1 MLGGHEKK
9 IDKDFENNPNSIFA
23 LLGAIGSCVF
33 VVSMMLWG
41 YFAPHYASTSSP
53 HVSEVGHQVSSGS
66 PSGRGSA
73 PGNGQTVVTPSK
85 QPSSAPSHGETHVTK
100 TEPTPTPSAT
110 PTPGEPE
117 PTPSPSAAPTPE
129 QQVYVVQDGDTLS
142 SISAATGVSVDRLA
156 EANGIRNVHLIY
168 RGSAL
173 VIPQP

>member
-9 IDKDFENNPNSIFA
+9 TDKDFENNPNSIFA

-53 HVSEVGHQVSSGS
+53 HGSEVGHQVSSES
-66 PSGRGSA
+66 PSGRDSVSR
-73 PGNGQTVVTPSK
+73 NEQTVVTPSK
-85 QPSSAPSHGETHVTK
+85 QPSSAPSHENAYVTEP
-100 TEPTPTPSAT
+100 EPTPTPSAT
-110 PTPGEPE
+110 PTPG
-117 PTPSPSAAPTPE
+117 
-129 QQVYVVQDGDTLS
+129 QQIYVVQDGETLS

>member
-1 MLGGHEKK
+1 MLGGQEKK
-9 IDKDFENNPNSIFA
+9 TDKDFENNPNSIFA

-53 HVSEVGHQVSSGS
+53 HGSEVRHQVSSGS
-66 PSGRGSA
+66 PSGRDSVSR
-73 PGNGQTVVTPSK
+73 NEQTVVTPSK
-85 QPSSAPSHGETHVTK
+85 QPSSAPSHVETHVTK
-100 TEPTPTPSAT
+100 TEPTPTPSA
-110 PTPGEPE
+110 
-117 PTPSPSAAPTPE
+117 APAPE

>member
-1 MLGGHEKK
+1 MLGGQEKK
-9 IDKDFENNPNSIFA
+9 IDKDFESNPNSIFA

-33 VVSMMLWG
+33 VASMMLWG

-53 HVSEVGHQVSSGS
+53 HVSEVGHQVSSHS
-66 PSGRGSA
+66 PSGRDSVSR
-73 PGNGQTVVTPSK
+73 NEQTVVTPSK
-85 QPSSAPSHGETHVTK
+85 QPSSAPSHENAYVTK
-100 TEPTPTPSAT
+100 TEPTPTPSA
-110 PTPGEPE
+110 
-117 PTPSPSAAPTPE
+117 APTSE
-129 QQVYVVQDGDTLS
+129 QQVYVVQNGDTLS

>member
-1 MLGGHEKK
+1 MLGGQEKK

-33 VVSMMLWG
+33 VGSMMLWG

-53 HVSEVGHQVSSGS
+53 HVSEVGHQVSSYS
-66 PSGRGSA
+66 PSGRDSA

-85 QPSSAPSHGETHVTK
+85 ESSSASSHENTHVTK
-100 TEPTPTPSAT
+100 T
-110 PTPGEPE
+110 E
-117 PTPSPSAAPTPE
+117 PTPSPSAAPTPD
-129 QQVYVVQDGDTLS
+129 QQVYVVQDGETLS

>member
-1 MLGGHEKK
+1 MLGGQEKK
-9 IDKDFENNPNSIFA
+9 TDKDFESNPNSIFA

-33 VVSMMLWG
+33 VASMMLWG
-41 YFAPHYASTSSP
+41 YFAPHYASMSSP

-66 PSGRGSA
+66 PSGRDSVSR
-73 PGNGQTVVTPSK
+73 NEQTVVTPSK

-100 TEPTPTPSAT
+100 T
-110 PTPGEPE
+110 E

-142 SISAATGVSVDRLA
+142 SISTATGVSVDRLA

>member
-1 MLGGHEKK
+1 MLGGQEKK
-9 IDKDFENNPNSIFA
+9 TDKDFENNPNSIFA

-33 VVSMMLWG
+33 VASMMLWG

-85 QPSSAPSHGETHVTK
+85 QPSSAPSHENAHVTK
-100 TEPTPTPSAT
+100 T
-110 PTPGEPE
+110 E
-117 PTPSPSAAPTPE
+117 PTPSPSAAPAPE
-129 QQVYVVQDGDTLS
+129 STVGQQVYVVQDGDTLS

>member
-1 MLGGHEKK
+1 MLGGQEKK
-9 IDKDFENNPNSIFA
+9 TDKDFENNPNSIFA

-33 VVSMMLWG
+33 VALMMLWG

-53 HVSEVGHQVSSGS
+53 HGSEVGHQVSSHS
-66 PSGRGSA
+66 PSGRDSVSR
-73 PGNGQTVVTPSK
+73 NEQTVVTPSK
-85 QPSSAPSHGETHVTK
+85 ESSSAPSHENAHVTE
-100 TEPTPTPSAT
+100 T
-110 PTPGEPE
+110 E

-142 SISAATGVSVDRLA
+142 SISAATGASVDRLA
-156 EANGIRNVHLIY
+156 QANGIRNVHLIY

>member
-1 MLGGHEKK
+1 MLGGQEKK
-9 IDKDFENNPNSIFA
+9 TDKDFENNPNSIFA

-66 PSGRGSA
+66 PSGRDSVSR
-73 PGNGQTVVTPSK
+73 NEQTVVTPSK
-85 QPSSAPSHGETHVTK
+85 QPSSASSHENTHVTK
-100 TEPTPTPSAT
+100 T
-110 PTPGEPE
+110 E

-129 QQVYVVQDGDTLS
+129 QQVYVVQNGDTLS

>member
-1 MLGGHEKK
+1 MLGGQEKK
-9 IDKDFENNPNSIFA
+9 TDKDFENNPNSIFA

-41 YFAPHYASTSSP
+41 YFAPHYASTLPP
-53 HVSEVGHQVSSGS
+53 HVSEVGHQISSGS

-85 QPSSAPSHGETHVTK
+85 QPSSAPSHENAHVTE
-100 TEPTPTPSAT
+100 TEPTPSL
-110 PTPGEPE
+110 
-117 PTPSPSAAPTPE
+117 SAAPTPE

-156 EANGIRNVHLIY
+156 EVNGIRNVHLIY

>member
-1 MLGGHEKK
+1 MLGGQEKK
-9 IDKDFENNPNSIFA
+9 IDKGFENNPNSIFA

-33 VVSMMLWG
+33 VASMMLWG

-66 PSGRGSA
+66 PSGRDSA

-85 QPSSAPSHGETHVTK
+85 ESSSAPSHENAHVTE
-100 TEPTPTPSAT
+100 T
-110 PTPGEPE
+110 E

-129 QQVYVVQDGDTLS
+129 QQVYVVQNGDTLS
-142 SISAATGVSVDRLA
+142 SISAATGVSIDRLA

>member
-1 MLGGHEKK
+1 MLGGQEKK
-9 IDKDFENNPNSIFA
+9 ENRGFARDPDSIFA
-23 LLGAIGSCVF
+23 LLGAIALCTF
-33 VVSMMLWG
+33 VVLMMLWS
-41 YFAPHYASTSSP
+41 YITPHDASASSP
-53 HVSEVGHQVSSGS
+53 HGSEVGHQVSSGS

-85 QPSSAPSHGETHVTK
+85 QPSSAPSLGETHVTK
-100 TEPTPTPSAT
+100 TEPTPSPSAT
-110 PTPGEPE
+110 PTPESTVG
-117 PTPSPSAAPTPE
+117 

>member
-1 MLGGHEKK
+1 MLGEHEKK
-9 IDKDFENNPNSIFA
+9 INEDFENNPNSIFA

-33 VVSMMLWG
+33 VASMMLWG

-66 PSGRGSA
+66 PSGRDSA

-85 QPSSAPSHGETHVTK
+85 QPSSAPSHVETHVTK
-100 TEPTPTPSAT
+100 T
-110 PTPGEPE
+110 E
-117 PTPSPSAAPTPE
+117 PTPSPSAAPTPG
-129 QQVYVVQDGDTLS
+129 QQVYVVQNGDTLS

>member
-1 MLGGHEKK
+1 MLGGQEKK
-9 IDKDFENNPNSIFA
+9 IDKDFEDNPNSIFA

-33 VVSMMLWG
+33 VASMMLWG

-66 PSGRGSA
+66 PSGRDSVSR
-73 PGNGQTVVTPSK
+73 NEQTVVTPSK
-85 QPSSAPSHGETHVTK
+85 QPSSAPSHEDTHVTK
-100 TEPTPTPSAT
+100 T
-110 PTPGEPE
+110 E

-129 QQVYVVQDGDTLS
+129 QQVYVVQNGDTLS

>member
-9 IDKDFENNPNSIFA
+9 ENRGFARDPDSIFA

-41 YFAPHYASTSSP
+41 YFAPHYASTPPP
-53 HVSEVGHQVSSGS
+53 HVSEVGHQVSSHS
-66 PSGRGSA
+66 PSGRDSA

-85 QPSSAPSHGETHVTK
+85 ESSSVPSHENTHVTK
-100 TEPTPTPSAT
+100 TEPTP
-110 PTPGEPE
+110 
-117 PTPSPSAAPTPE
+117 SPSVAPTPE
-129 QQVYVVQDGDTLS
+129 QQVYVVQNGDTLS

>member
-1 MLGGHEKK
+1 MLGGQEKK
-9 IDKDFENNPNSIFA
+9 ENRGFARDPDSIFA
-23 LLGAIGSCVF
+23 LLGAIALCTF
-33 VVSMMLWG
+33 VVLMMLWS
-41 YFAPHYASTSSP
+41 YITPHDASTSSA
-53 HVSEVGHQVSSGS
+53 HGSEVGHQVSSGS

-85 QPSSAPSHGETHVTK
+85 QSSSAPSYGKTHVT
-100 TEPTPTPSAT
+100 
-110 PTPGEPE
+110 EPE
-117 PTPSPSAAPTPE
+117 PTPSPSAAPAPE
-129 QQVYVVQDGDTLS
+129 STVGQQIYVVQDGETLS

>member
-33 VVSMMLWG
+33 VASMMLWG
-41 YFAPHYASTSSP
+41 YFAPHYASTFSP
-53 HVSEVGHQVSSGS
+53 HGSEVGHQVSSES
-66 PSGRGSA
+66 PSGRDSVSR
-73 PGNGQTVVTPSK
+73 NEQTVVTPSK
-85 QPSSAPSHGETHVTK
+85 QPSSAPSHEDTHVTK

-110 PTPGEPE
+110 PTPG
-117 PTPSPSAAPTPE
+117 
-129 QQVYVVQDGDTLS
+129 QQVYVVQAGETLS

>member
-1 MLGGHEKK
+1 MLGGQEKK
-9 IDKDFENNPNSIFA
+9 TDKDFENNPNSIFA

-33 VVSMMLWG
+33 VASMMLWG

-66 PSGRGSA
+66 PSGRDSVSR
-73 PGNGQTVVTPSK
+73 NEQTVVTPSK
-85 QPSSAPSHGETHVTK
+85 QPSSAPSHENTHVTK
-100 TEPTPTPSAT
+100 T
-110 PTPGEPE
+110 E
-117 PTPSPSAAPTPE
+117 PTPSPSAAPTPG
-129 QQVYVVQDGDTLS
+129 QQVYVVQDGETLS

>member
-1 MLGGHEKK
+1 MLGGQEKK
-9 IDKDFENNPNSIFA
+9 IDKDFGNNPNSIFA

-33 VVSMMLWG
+33 VASMMLWG

-53 HVSEVGHQVSSGS
+53 HGSEVGHQVSSHS
-66 PSGRGSA
+66 PSGRDSVSR
-73 PGNGQTVVTPSK
+73 NEQTVVTPSK
-85 QPSSAPSHGETHVTK
+85 QPSSAPSHENTRVTK
-100 TEPTPTPSAT
+100 TEPTPSPSAT
-110 PTPGEPE
+110 
-117 PTPSPSAAPTPE
+117 PTPE
-129 QQVYVVQDGDTLS
+129 QQVYVVQNGDTLS

>member
-1 MLGGHEKK
+1 MLGGQEKK
-9 IDKDFENNPNSIFA
+9 TDKDFEDNPNSIFA

-33 VVSMMLWG
+33 VASMMLWG

-53 HVSEVGHQVSSGS
+53 HGSEVGHQVSSHS
-66 PSGRGSA
+66 PSGRDSVSR
-73 PGNGQTVVTPSK
+73 NEQTVVTPSK
-85 QPSSAPSHGETHVTK
+85 QPSSASSHEDTHVTK
-100 TEPTPTPSAT
+100 TEPTPTPSA
-110 PTPGEPE
+110 
-117 PTPSPSAAPTPE
+117 APTSG
-129 QQVYVVQDGDTLS
+129 QQVYVVQDGETLS

>member
-1 MLGGHEKK
+1 MLGGQEKK
-9 IDKDFENNPNSIFA
+9 IDKDFGNNPNSIFA

-41 YFAPHYASTSSP
+41 YFAPHYASTPPP

-66 PSGRGSA
+66 PSGRDSVSR
-73 PGNGQTVVTPSK
+73 NEQTVVTPSK
-85 QPSSAPSHGETHVTK
+85 QPSSAPSHENAHVTK
-100 TEPTPTPSAT
+100 T
-110 PTPGEPE
+110 E
-117 PTPSPSAAPTPE
+117 PTPSPSAAPTPG
-129 QQVYVVQDGDTLS
+129 QQVYVVQDGETLS

>member
-9 IDKDFENNPNSIFA
+9 MNEDFENNPNSIFA

-33 VVSMMLWG
+33 VASMMLWG

-66 PSGRGSA
+66 PSGRDSVSR
-73 PGNGQTVVTPSK
+73 NEQTVATPSK

-100 TEPTPTPSAT
+100 T
-110 PTPGEPE
+110 E

>member
-33 VVSMMLWG
+33 VASMMLWG

-53 HVSEVGHQVSSGS
+53 HGNEVGHQVSSGS

-73 PGNGQTVVTPSK
+73 PGNGQTVVPPSK
-85 QPSSAPSHGETHVTK
+85 QSSSAPSYEETHVTK
-100 TEPTPTPSAT
+100 TEPTPTPSAA
-110 PTPGEPE
+110 PAPG
-117 PTPSPSAAPTPE
+117 
-129 QQVYVVQDGDTLS
+129 QQVYVVQDGETLS

>member
-1 MLGGHEKK
+1 MLGGQEKK
-9 IDKDFENNPNSIFA
+9 TDKDFENNPNSIFA

-66 PSGRGSA
+66 PSGRDSVSR
-73 PGNGQTVVTPSK
+73 NEQTVVTPSK
-85 QPSSAPSHGETHVTK
+85 QPSSAPSHEDTHVTK
-100 TEPTPTPSAT
+100 T
-110 PTPGEPE
+110 E

-129 QQVYVVQDGDTLS
+129 QQVYVVQNGDTLS

>member
-1 MLGGHEKK
+1 MLGGQEKK
-9 IDKDFENNPNSIFA
+9 TDKDFENNPNSIFA

-33 VVSMMLWG
+33 VASMMLWG

-53 HVSEVGHQVSSGS
+53 HVSEVGHQVSSGL
-66 PSGRGSA
+66 PSGRDSVSR
-73 PGNGQTVVTPSK
+73 NEQTVVTPSK
-85 QPSSAPSHGETHVTK
+85 ESSSAPSHENTHVTK
-100 TEPTPTPSAT
+100 T
-110 PTPGEPE
+110 E

-156 EANGIRNVHLIY
+156 QANGIRNVHLIY

>member
-1 MLGGHEKK
+1 MLGGQEKK
-9 IDKDFENNPNSIFA
+9 TDKDFENNPNSVFA

-33 VVSMMLWG
+33 VASMMLWG

-100 TEPTPTPSAT
+100 TEPTPTSSAT
-110 PTPGEPE
+110 PVPE
-117 PTPSPSAAPTPE
+117 STVG
-129 QQVYVVQDGDTLS
+129 QQIYVVQDGETLS

>member
-9 IDKDFENNPNSIFA
+9 TDKDFENNPNSIFA

-41 YFAPHYASTSSP
+41 YFAPHYVSTSSP
-53 HVSEVGHQVSSGS
+53 HGSEVGHQVSSHS
-66 PSGRGSA
+66 PSGRDSVSR
-73 PGNGQTVVTPSK
+73 NEQTVVTPSK
-85 QPSSAPSHGETHVTK
+85 QPSSAPSHEDTHVTK
-100 TEPTPTPSAT
+100 T
-110 PTPGEPE
+110 E

-129 QQVYVVQDGDTLS
+129 QQVYVVQNGDTLS
-142 SISAATGVSVDRLA
+142 SISTATGVSVDRLA

>member
-1 MLGGHEKK
+1 MLGGQEKK

-33 VVSMMLWG
+33 VASMMLWG

-85 QPSSAPSHGETHVTK
+85 QPSSAPSYGETHVTEP
-100 TEPTPTPSAT
+100 EPTPTPSAA
-110 PTPGEPE
+110 PAPE
-117 PTPSPSAAPTPE
+117 STVG
-129 QQVYVVQDGDTLS
+129 QQVYVVQDGETLS

-156 EANGIRNVHLIY
+156 EANGIRHVHLIY

>member
-1 MLGGHEKK
+1 MLGGQEKK
-9 IDKDFENNPNSIFA
+9 IDKDFEDNPNSIFA

-33 VVSMMLWG
+33 VASMMLWG

-53 HVSEVGHQVSSGS
+53 HGSEVGHQVSSGS
-66 PSGRGSA
+66 PSGRDSA
-73 PGNGQTVVTPSK
+73 PGNGQTVVSPSK
-85 QPSSAPSHGETHVTK
+85 EPSSAPSHENAHVTK
-100 TEPTPTPSAT
+100 T
-110 PTPGEPE
+110 E

-129 QQVYVVQDGDTLS
+129 QQVYVVQNGDTLS

-173 VIPQP
+173 VIPHP

>member
-9 IDKDFENNPNSIFA
+9 IDKDFEDNPNSIFV

-53 HVSEVGHQVSSGS
+53 HGSEVGHQVSSGS
-66 PSGRGSA
+66 PSGRDSVSR
-73 PGNGQTVVTPSK
+73 NGQTVVTPSK
-85 QPSSAPSHGETHVTK
+85 QPSSAPSHENTHVTK
-100 TEPTPTPSAT
+100 TEPTP
-110 PTPGEPE
+110 
-117 PTPSPSAAPTPE
+117 SPSAAPAPE
-129 QQVYVVQDGDTLS
+129 STVGQQVYVVQDGETLS

>member
-1 MLGGHEKK
+1 MLGGQEKK
-9 IDKDFENNPNSIFA
+9 IDKDFESNPNSIFA

-33 VVSMMLWG
+33 VASMMLWG

-53 HVSEVGHQVSSGS
+53 HGSEVGHQVSSGS
-66 PSGRGSA
+66 PSGRDSVSR
-73 PGNGQTVVTPSK
+73 NEQTVVTPSK
-85 QPSSAPSHGETHVTK
+85 QPSSAPSHENAHVTK
-100 TEPTPTPSAT
+100 T
-110 PTPGEPE
+110 E
-117 PTPSPSAAPTPE
+117 PTPSPSAAPTPG
-129 QQVYVVQDGDTLS
+129 QQVYVVQDGETLS

>member
-9 IDKDFENNPNSIFA
+9 IDKDFEDNPNSIFA

-41 YFAPHYASTSSP
+41 YFAPHYASMSSP
-53 HVSEVGHQVSSGS
+53 HGSEVGHQVSSGS

-85 QPSSAPSHGETHVTK
+85 QPSSAPSLGEIHVTK
-100 TEPTPTPSAT
+100 T
-110 PTPGEPE
+110 E

>member
-53 HVSEVGHQVSSGS
+53 HVSEVRHQVSSGS
-66 PSGRGSA
+66 PSGRDSVSR
-73 PGNGQTVVTPSK
+73 NEQTVVTPSK
-85 QPSSAPSHGETHVTK
+85 QPSSAPSHENTHVTK
-100 TEPTPTPSAT
+100 TEPTPTPSAA
-110 PTPGEPE
+110 PTPG
-117 PTPSPSAAPTPE
+117 
-129 QQVYVVQDGDTLS
+129 QQVYVVQDGETLS

>member
-1 MLGGHEKK
+1 MLGGQEKK
-9 IDKDFENNPNSIFA
+9 TDKGFENNPNSIFA

-41 YFAPHYASTSSP
+41 YFAPHYASTPPP

-85 QPSSAPSHGETHVTK
+85 QPSSAPSHEDTHVTK
-100 TEPTPTPSAT
+100 TEPTP
-110 PTPGEPE
+110 
-117 PTPSPSAAPTPE
+117 SPSAAPAPE
-129 QQVYVVQDGDTLS
+129 STVGQQVYVVQDGETLS

>member
-33 VVSMMLWG
+33 VASMMLWG

-66 PSGRGSA
+66 PSGRDSVSRDE
-73 PGNGQTVVTPSK
+73 QTVVTPSK
-85 QPSSAPSHGETHVTK
+85 QPSSAPSHEDTHVTK
-100 TEPTPTPSAT
+100 T
-110 PTPGEPE
+110 E
-117 PTPSPSAAPTPE
+117 PTPSPSAAPTPG
-129 QQVYVVQDGDTLS
+129 QQVYVVQDGETLS